1 MGPPTGIRDQCI
13 ELDWDCDR
21 RRSLADRIRLGVR
34 EADCGSTF
42 GSRWRCGDSLMIAMM
57 IIIYTA
63 FVLLLFKVMRLRP
76 TAYLI
81 ASLIVAGVLLLAV
94 LLWFGRNPRP

>member
-1 MGPPTGIRDQCI
+1 
-13 ELDWDCDR
+13 
-21 RRSLADRIRLGVR
+21 
-34 EADCGSTF
+34 
-42 GSRWRCGDSLMIAMM
+42 
-57 IIIYTA
+57 
-63 FVLLLFKVMRLRP
+63 VLLLFKVMRLRP